1 MQFSNL
7 LDDTFRNQPDKPRV
21 VEVSD
26 PAAIEAIQRN
36 SLHDPIG
43 GNFGGA
49 WYAYAWSLERWR
61 KARAGSYGSESRS

>member
-1 MQFSNL
+1 
-7 LDDTFRNQPDKPRV
+7 
-21 VEVSD
+21 VSD